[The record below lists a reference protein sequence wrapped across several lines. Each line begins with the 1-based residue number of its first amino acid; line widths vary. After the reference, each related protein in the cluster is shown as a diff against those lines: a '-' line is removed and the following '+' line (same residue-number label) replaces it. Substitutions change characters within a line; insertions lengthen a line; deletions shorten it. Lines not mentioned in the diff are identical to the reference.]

1 MYKCLNLYT
10 LGWGPHVS
18 DKASNNKRCR
28 HQPRG
33 PRVSPREGKRERSL
47 SCGAV
52 LRSPRRRRAPCLLRP
67 IAAARAAAAAA
78 ATRARSSRRRWCC
91 GRCRWGSRSARAGG
105 GSWRPWPQ
113 GLPSSRPPAPPCAP
127 PSPATRSSSTPPF
140 RSCTPRS
147 RRPPVWP
154 LPPPPNP
161 PRLVPWLSRFP
172 CVGSIGYTKSYALFQ
187 HYASL
192 RT

>member
-67 IAAARAAAAAA
+67 IAAAAAA

-105 GSWRPWPQ
+105 GAGARGRRVCLLPGRQRRRARRRLPRPALRQHRRFAPALLAHVGLRSGLSLTPQ
-113 GLPSSRPPAPPCAP
+113 TPHFWFRGFPYSRA
-127 PSPATRSSSTPPF
+127 
-140 RSCTPRS
+140 
-147 RRPPVWP
+147 
-154 LPPPPNP
+154 
-161 PRLVPWLSRFP
+161 
-172 CVGSIGYTKSYALFQ
+172 
-187 HYASL
+187 
-192 RT
+192 